1 MFIFVGEIYTVMK
14 TQFKCDVC
22 RGLVEKIPYC
32 GNCETPLANSTKVGY
47 VFAMQPIK
55 GWL

>member
-1 MFIFVGEIYTVMK
+1 MK